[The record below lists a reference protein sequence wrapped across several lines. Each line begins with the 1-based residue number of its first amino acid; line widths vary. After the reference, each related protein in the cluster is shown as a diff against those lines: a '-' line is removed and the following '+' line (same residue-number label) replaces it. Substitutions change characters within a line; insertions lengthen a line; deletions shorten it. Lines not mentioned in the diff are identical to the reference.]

1 LTQFTSMNVTQ
12 FTVDSHI
19 YTIIHRTYSLFT
31 RLIMTFKR
39 LFILLALTASFTA
52 SADTLS
58 ISAGGG
64 AWNTDASGYI
74 KKITDPASVDVK
86 NNLFWDSET
95 QGYAFITLEH
105 FVPIIPNARL
115 MLTSIDQSGTGNT
128 SFIFDGDN
136 YSGDVSNKFSIDTL
150 DLLLYYEVLD
160 NVVSLDLG
168 LNIRNLKIDYS
179 INNSSNTTDS
189 IDETL
194 PMLYVLVGG
203 SPWPDLIISGE
214 LSYVA
219 YSGSSISD
227 FTAKVA
233 YTTNFFVGFE
243 AGYRQQKYEFDDI
256 SDTDANLDFDGV
268 FAGAYLKF

>member
-1 LTQFTSMNVTQ
+1 MKIKQL
-12 FTVDSHI
+12 
-19 YTIIHRTYSLFT
+19 LC
-31 RLIMTFKR
+31 
-39 LFILLALTASFTA
+39 LLALSAPLTAN
-52 SADTLS
+52 ADFLS
-58 ISAGGG
+58 VSAGVG
-64 AWNTDASGYI
+64 AWQTSPSGDFKKTTDTDAPVNVN
-74 KKITDPASVDVK
+74 DD
-86 NNLFWDSET
+86 LFWDDET

-115 MLTSIDQSGTGNT
+115 MMTSIEQSGSGTAG
-128 SFIFDGDN
+128 FDFDGER
-136 YSGDVSNKFSIDTL
+136 YEGDVSNSFSIDAL

-160 NVVSLDLG
+160 NVVSLDVG
-168 LNIRNLKIDYS
+168 LNIRNLKVDYTITS
-179 INNSSNTTDS
+179 TGSGSTPARTTSDS
-189 IDETL
+189 MDETV

-214 LSYVA
+214 MSYVS

-227 FTAKVA
+227 ITAKIA

-256 SDTDANLDFDGV
+256 SDTDAKLDFDGV

>member
-1 LTQFTSMNVTQ
+1 MKFKQ
-12 FTVDSHI
+12 
-19 YTIIHRTYSLFT
+19 LFC
-31 RLIMTFKR
+31 
-39 LFILLALTASFTA
+39 LLVL
-52 SADTLS
+52 SAPLAAYADFLS

-64 AWNTDASGYI
+64 GWNTEPSGSI
-74 KKITDPASVDVK
+74 KKTSDPAVVDLN
-86 NNLFWDSET
+86 NNLFWDTET

-105 FVPIIPNARL
+105 FVPILPNARL
-115 MLTSIDQSGTGNT
+115 MLTQIDQSGSGNT
-128 SFIFDGDN
+128 SFVFDGQP
-136 YSGDVSNKFSIDTL
+136 YSGNVSNKFSIDTL

-168 LNIRNLKIDYS
+168 LNIRNLKIDYT
-179 INNSSNTTDS
+179 INDSSNTTDS
-189 IDETL
+189 LDETV

-214 LSYVA
+214 LSYIA

-243 AGYRQQKYEFDDI
+243 AGYRQQKYEFDDV
-256 SDTDANLDFDGV
+256 SDTDAKVDFDGV

>member
-1 LTQFTSMNVTQ
+1 MNIKQ
-12 FTVDSHI
+12 
-19 YTIIHRTYSLFT
+19 L
-31 RLIMTFKR
+31 LC
-39 LFILLALTASFTA
+39 LLAVAAPLTVN
-52 SADTLS
+52 ADALS
-58 ISAGGG
+58 ISVGGG
-64 AWNTDASGYI
+64 AWNADPSGSF
-74 KKITDPASVDVK
+74 KKTTDPEPVDV
-86 NNLFWDSET
+86 NNQLFWDAET
-95 QGYAFITLEH
+95 QGYAFITFEH

-115 MLTSIDQSGTGNT
+115 MLTSIDQSGSGNT
-128 SFIFDGDN
+128 SFTFDGVD
-136 YSGDVSNKFSIDTL
+136 YSGNVSNKFSLDAL

-168 LNIRNLKIDYS
+168 LNIRNLQIDYT
-179 INNSSNTTDS
+179 IKNGIPTTDS
-189 IDETL
+189 VDETV

-214 LSYVA
+214 LSYMA

-243 AGYRQQKYEFDDI
+243 AGYRQQKYEFDDV
-256 SDTDANLDFDGV
+256 SGTDAKLDFDGV

>member
-1 LTQFTSMNVTQ
+1 MKIKQ
-12 FTVDSHI
+12 
-19 YTIIHRTYSLFT
+19 LFC
-31 RLIMTFKR
+31 
-39 LFILLALTASFTA
+39 LLAVAMPLTAN
-52 SADTLS
+52 ADTLS
-58 ISAGGG
+58 ISAGVG
-64 AWNTDASGYI
+64 AWNAAPSGSF
-74 KKITDPASVDVK
+74 KKTTDPANVDV
-86 NNLFWDSET
+86 NDNLFWDTET

-115 MLTSIDQSGTGNT
+115 MITNIDQSGSGNT
-128 SFIFDGDN
+128 NFVFDGVT
-136 YSGDVSNKFSIDTL
+136 YSGDVSNEFSIQAI

-168 LNIRNLKIDYS
+168 LNIRKLNVDYT
-179 INNSSNTTDS
+179 INNGTTTTDS
-189 IDETL
+189 MDETI

-203 SPWPDLIISGE
+203 SPLPDLIISGE

-219 YSGSSISD
+219 LSGSSISD

-243 AGYRQQKYEFDDI
+243 AGYRKQQYEFDDV
-256 SDTDANLDFDGV
+256 SETDAKLDFDGV

>member
-1 LTQFTSMNVTQ
+1 MNIKQ
-12 FTVDSHI
+12 
-19 YTIIHRTYSLFT
+19 L
-31 RLIMTFKR
+31 LC
-39 LFILLALTASFTA
+39 LLALATPLTAN
-52 SADTLS
+52 ADFLS

-64 AWNTDASGYI
+64 AWNTDTSGSI
-74 KKITDPASVDVK
+74 KKITDPAAVDVN
-86 NNLFWDSET
+86 NNLFWKSET

-115 MLTSIDQSGTGNT
+115 MMTSLDQSGSGITD
-128 SFIFDGDN
+128 FDFDGQN
-136 YSGDVSNKFSIDTL
+136 FSGNVSNKFSIDTL

-168 LNIRNLKIDYS
+168 LNIRNLKIDYT
-179 INNSSNTTDS
+179 INDTSNTTDS
-189 IDETL
+189 LDETV

-214 LSYVA
+214 LSYIA

-243 AGYRQQKYEFDDI
+243 AGYRQQKYEFDDV
-256 SDTDANLDFDGV
+256 SDTDAKLDFDGV

>member
-1 LTQFTSMNVTQ
+1 MKLKQ
-12 FTVDSHI
+12 
-19 YTIIHRTYSLFT
+19 LFC
-31 RLIMTFKR
+31 
-39 LFILLALTASFTA
+39 LLALSVPLAA
-52 SADTLS
+52 NADFLS

-64 AWNTDASGYI
+64 GWNATPSGSI
-74 KKITDPASVDVK
+74 KKTTDPASVDL
-86 NNLFWDSET
+86 NDNLFWDTET

-105 FVPIIPNARL
+105 FVPILPNARL
-115 MLTSIDQSGTGNT
+115 MLTQIDQSGSGIT
-128 SFIFDGDN
+128 SFDFDGQTF
-136 YSGDVSNKFSIDTL
+136 SGNVSNKFTIDAL

-168 LNIRNLKIDYS
+168 LNIRNLKVDYT
-179 INNSSNTTDS
+179 INNGSSTTDS
-189 IDETL
+189 LDETV

-203 SPWPDLIISGE
+203 SPWPDLVISGE

-219 YSGSSISD
+219 FSGSSISD
-227 FTAKVA
+227 FTAKIA

-256 SDTDANLDFDGV
+256 SDTDAKLDFDGV

>member
-1 LTQFTSMNVTQ
+1 MKIKQL
-12 FTVDSHI
+12 
-19 YTIIHRTYSLFT
+19 LC
-31 RLIMTFKR
+31 
-39 LFILLALTASFTA
+39 LLALSAPLTAN
-52 SADTLS
+52 ADFLS
-58 ISAGGG
+58 VSAGVG
-64 AWNTDASGYI
+64 AWQTSPSGDFKKTTDTNAPVNVN
-74 KKITDPASVDVK
+74 DD
-86 NNLFWDSET
+86 LFWDDET

-115 MLTSIDQSGTGNT
+115 MMTSIEQSGSGTAG
-128 SFIFDGDN
+128 FDFDGER
-136 YSGDVSNKFSIDTL
+136 YEGDVSNNFSIDAL

-168 LNIRNLKIDYS
+168 LNIRNLKVDYTITS
-179 INNSSNTTDS
+179 TGSGSTPARTTSDS
-189 IDETL
+189 MDETV

-214 LSYVA
+214 MSYVS

-227 FTAKVA
+227 ITAKIA

-256 SDTDANLDFDGV
+256 SDTDAKLDFDGV

>member
-1 LTQFTSMNVTQ
+1 MK
-12 FTVDSHI
+12 
-19 YTIIHRTYSLFT
+19 
-31 RLIMTFKR
+31 FKQ
-39 LFILLALTASFTA
+39 LLCLLVLSTPLAAN
-52 SADTLS
+52 ADFLS

-64 AWNTDASGYI
+64 GWNAAPSGSI
-74 KKITDPASVDVK
+74 KKTNDPAPVDLN
-86 NNLFWDSET
+86 NNLFWDTET

-105 FVPIIPNARL
+105 FVPILPNARL
-115 MLTSIDQSGTGNT
+115 MLTQIDQSGSGIT
-128 SFIFDGDN
+128 SFDFDGQTF
-136 YSGDVSNKFSIDTL
+136 SGNVSNKFSIDTL

-168 LNIRNLKIDYS
+168 LNIRNLKIDYT
-179 INNSSNTTDS
+179 INNGSSTTDS
-189 IDETL
+189 MDETV

-243 AGYRQQKYEFDDI
+243 AGYRQQKYEFDDV
-256 SDTDANLDFDGV
+256 SSTDAKLDFDGV

>member
-1 LTQFTSMNVTQ
+1 MKIKQLVC
-12 FTVDSHI
+12 
-19 YTIIHRTYSLFT
+19 
-31 RLIMTFKR
+31 
-39 LFILLALTASFTA
+39 LLAVAFPFTA
-52 SADTLS
+52 NADFLS

-64 AWNTDASGYI
+64 VWNAAPSGSF
-74 KKITDPASVDVK
+74 KKTTDPVEVNIND
-86 NNLFWDSET
+86 NLFWDTEA

-115 MLTSIDQSGTGNT
+115 MLTKIDQSGSGDTN
-128 SFIFDGDN
+128 FEFDGQI
-136 YSGDVSNKFSIDTL
+136 YSGNVSNDFSIEAL

-160 NVVSLDLG
+160 NVVSIDLG
-168 LNIRNLKIDYS
+168 LNIRNLKVDYTLTS
-179 INNSSNTTDS
+179 TGANTTDS
-189 IDETL
+189 FNETV

-203 SPWPDLIISGE
+203 SPWPDLILSGE
-214 LSYVA
+214 LSYIA

-243 AGYRQQKYEFDDI
+243 AGYRKQEYEFDDV
-256 SDTDANLDFDGV
+256 SETDANLDFDGV

>member
-1 LTQFTSMNVTQ
+1 MKIKQ
-12 FTVDSHI
+12 
-19 YTIIHRTYSLFT
+19 LFC
-31 RLIMTFKR
+31 LMA
-39 LFILLALTASFTA
+39 LALPL
-52 SADTLS
+52 SANADFLS

-64 AWNTDASGYI
+64 AWNADPSGSF
-74 KKITDPASVDVK
+74 KKTTDPADVDIK
-86 NNLFWDSET
+86 ENLFWDTET
-95 QGYAFITLEH
+95 NGYAFITLEH
-105 FVPIIPNARL
+105 FVPIVPNARL
-115 MLTSIDQSGTGNT
+115 MLTNIDQSGSGIT
-128 SFIFDGDN
+128 SFEFDGDI
-136 YSGDVSNKFSIDTL
+136 YSGNVNNDFSIQTL

-160 NVVSLDLG
+160 NIVSLDLG
-168 LNIRNLKIDYS
+168 LNIRNLKVDYS
-179 INNSSNTTDS
+179 ITGTVSGATTTTTDS
-189 IDETL
+189 LDETV

-243 AGYRQQKYEFDDI
+243 AGYRQQKYEFDDV
-256 SDTDANLDFDGV
+256 SEADAKLDFDGV